1 VLIGVAIGRPLGIFF
16 SPEAMVAVIAS
27 VFAVQWVTED
37 SSLDWFEGA
46 FLVLIYVILFTST
59 FFLL

>member
-1 VLIGVAIGRPLGIFF
+1 
-16 SPEAMVAVIAS
+16 VIAS

-46 FLVLIYVILFTST
+46 FLVMIYLLLLAST
-59 FFLL
+59 FYLL